1 MAVVGAIALPK
12 LNKNLAHS
20 RPIVCAKKPPA
31 IALEFDLEC
40 GRSQARMNRAI
51 AIPKTAFTRDSG
63 FRPLQN

>member
-12 LNKNLAHS
+12 PGRNLTKL
-20 RPIVCAKKPPA
+20 RPITCAKKPPA

-40 GRSQARMNRAI
+40 GRSQVRMNRAI